1 VKKGL
6 EYRIDK
12 FISAKSSE
20 ELYFLPKKKTS
31 KQLNLKCSY
40 LQLNADFDSLTH
52 LNTQPESS
60 LGLSFDKTLNDIK
73 KTRQELIDEYKTMMQ
88 TQDSNGQQTPL
99 HFRPIEPIS
108 FGHNVKFLRTNT
120 ITNLKRPRFEDTLHI
135 LMKNKTFYSEN
146 KH

>member
-1 VKKGL
+1 MKEIIFGS
-6 EYRIDK
+6 RIIK
-12 FISAKSSE
+12 LNFIEK
-20 ELYFLPKKKTS
+20 ELASKKKIFGE
-31 KQLNLKCSY
+31 
-40 LQLNADFDSLTH
+40 FDCDNNTLT
-52 LNTQPESS
+52 L
-60 LGLSFDKTLNDIK
+60 DKTLNDIK